1 MTEKMSFFK
10 IQNLGDK
17 TNNEKMDLILRLI
30 VNSNSVDGLYQLHFA
45 AADGIL
51 LFSLSI

>member
-30 VNSNSVDGLYQLHFA
+30 VNSNSVGGRTLLHVA
-45 AADGIL
+45 AADGIH
-51 LFSLSI
+51 FSLSI